1 MAGQICWIPK
11 FGSKGQ
17 LALHLRLEPYH
28 PWKPHTAFP
37 HLCVPDYLIPNGSKG
52 WATCQKLLRAGWT
65 IISTEQARQALGGAA
80 SALENPPA
88 SNLMNVPVLQSS
100 GVTPDP
106 QFG

>member
-1 MAGQICWIPK
+1 MAGQLCWIPK
-11 FGSKGQ
+11 FGSQGQ

-37 HLCVPDYLIPNGSKG
+37 HLCGSKG
-52 WATCQKLLRAGWT
+52 WATCQKLLKAGWT
-65 IISTEQARQALGGAA
+65 IISTEQARQSFVGAA

-88 SNLMNVPVLQSS
+88 SNLMNVPVLQGS

>member
-11 FGSKGQ
+11 FGSNGK

-37 HLCVPDYLIPNGSKG
+37 HLCVPDYPIPNGTKG
-52 WATCQKLLRAGWT
+52 WATCQRLLLAGWT
-65 IISTEQARQALGGAA
+65 IISTEQARQ
-80 SALENPPA
+80 SMERPA
-88 SNLMNVPVLQSS
+88 SSLMNLATLQGSVS
-100 GVTPDP
+100 TPDP